1 MLTTTT
7 KRILQGI
14 GLLFLLAVVLVIA
27 LACYFVISHRQPLT
41 LPSPT
46 GQYRVGRTEYD
57 WIDNSRIDPFSQHT
71 NEKRELLVWVWYP
84 ATASQQ
90 NPTAPY
96 LPPAWVNARDK
107 DQGIGKFVESNL
119 SSIRTH
125 SFADAL
131 LAEAR
136 SAYPVIIMQ
145 PGMGP
150 VPTDYTV
157 FAENLASYGYIVLGI
172 NPTYTSNVIVFPDG
186 RIALRSEKGTI
197 PDSADAA
204 TADKDAN
211 RIEKVWADDAVF
223 VMDKLQSMNA
233 DPSSRFYNKLDLAH
247 VGLFGHSFGGATAFR
262 VCELD
267 VRCKA
272 GADLDGTLWSNE
284 VNGSLQQPF
293 MFMTHD
299 ACGSNCEMIRQMYS
313 NAKSTAYYLSIKG
326 TKHFNFSDLPLRL
339 SPPARILFNR
349 LGFIGSIQ
357 PERGLEIA
365 NAYLVA
371 FFDQYLEGV
380 NSGLLQGPSS
390 EYPEVQFSK
399 R

>member
-1 MLTTTT
+1 MLTTTI

-14 GLLFLLAVVLVIA
+14 GLLFLFAVVLVIA

-57 WIDNSRIDPFSQHT
+57 WVDNSRIDPFSHHT

-84 ATASQQ
+84 ANASQQ
-90 NPTAPY
+90 NPTVPY

-107 DQGIGKFVESNL
+107 DQGIGK
-119 SSIRTH
+119 
-125 SFADAL
+125 
-131 LAEAR
+131 
-136 SAYPVIIMQ
+136 
-145 PGMGP
+145 
-150 VPTDYTV
+150 
-157 FAENLASYGYIVLGI
+157 
-172 NPTYTSNVIVFPDG
+172 
-186 RIALRSEKGTI
+186 
-197 PDSADAA
+197 
-204 TADKDAN
+204 DAN
-211 RIEKVWADDAVF
+211 RIEKVWADDAAF

-247 VGLFGHSFGGATAFR
+247 VGFFGHSFGGATAFR

-272 GADLDGTLWSNE
+272 GADLDGTLWSDE
-284 VNGSLQQPF
+284 VNATLQQPF

-299 ACGSNCEMIRQMYS
+299 ACGSNCEMMRQVYS

-326 TKHFNFSDLPLRL
+326 AKHFNFSDLPLRL

-371 FFDQYLEGV
+371 FFDQYLQGV
-380 NSGLLQGPSS
+380 NSRLLQGPSS
-390 EYPEVQFSK
+390 EYPEVQFRECFRS
-399 R
+399 